1 MEIYALIVL
10 IVLNGF
16 FAMSEIALVSARR
29 ARLQPLVDKGD
40 SSARI
45 ATELG
50 SEPTRF
56 LSTVQIGI
64 TSVAMLSGIVGEAAL
79 APPLAEKFVE
89 WGATTQAAGY
99 FATAVVV
106 ALVTYFSIVVGELV
120 PKRIG
125 QIHAESIARFVARP
139 IRALSLVSKP
149 FVWLLT
155 LSTQL
160 LLRLLRIDDTRR
172 NPVTEEEIQ
181 AVLHEGSTAGVIE
194 EAERQMV
201 QNLFRL
207 DDRSIATLMTPRAD
221 IASLDVDARPD
232 EVIATMEAEPHSR
245 YPVVGSDR
253 QDVIGVVSARALLLA
268 LLRGE
273 QLNLEHLAKAPV
285 FVPESISGR
294 DILER
299 FREGRTNMAFVVDEY
314 GSLQGLVTLH
324 DILEAITG
332 QFGSAPEDSWA
343 VRREDGSWLLDGQIP
358 MTDLAQ
364 HLALDW
370 PDADMDEDFETLSGL
385 VFWQLGR
392 IPQTTDSIRWQGWTF
407 EVVDMDGQ
415 RIDKV
420 LASRSLAAPEAGR

>member
-10 IVLNGF
+10 ILLNGF

-29 ARLQPLVDKGD
+29 ARLQPLVERGD
-40 SSARI
+40 ASARI
-45 ATELG
+45 AAALG
-50 SEPTRF
+50 AEPTRF

-64 TSVAMLSGIVGEAAL
+64 TSIAMLSGIVGEATL
-79 APPLAEKFVE
+79 APSLAERFIE
-89 WGATTQAAGY
+89 WGATAQAAGY

-106 ALVTYFSIVVGELV
+106 LLVTYFSIVVGELV

-125 QIHAESIARFVARP
+125 QIHAESVARIVARP
-139 IRALSLVSKP
+139 IQLLSLASKP

-155 LSTQL
+155 HSTQL
-160 LLRLLRIDDTRR
+160 LLRLLGIDDSRR
-172 NPVTEEEIQ
+172 NPVTEEEIE

-194 EAERQMV
+194 EEERQMV

-221 IASLDVDARPD
+221 IVSLEFDAKPE
-232 EVIATMEAEPHSR
+232 EVIAAMEAEPHSR
-245 YPVVGSDR
+245 YPVVGTDR

-273 QLNLEHLAKAPV
+273 QLDLARLAKAPV
-285 FVPESISGR
+285 FIPESISGK
-294 DILER
+294 DTLER

-324 DILEAITG
+324 DVLEAITG
-332 QFGSAPEDSWA
+332 QFGPESEDRWA

-364 HLALDW
+364 HLDLQW
-370 PDADMDEDFETLSGL
+370 PDAAIDGDFETLSGL

-392 IPQTTDSIRWQGWTF
+392 IPKTAESIRWQGWTF

-420 LASRSLAAPEAGR
+420 LAAPTAAAGRSG